1 MDKRIETIEG
11 FTVSGFEVKGSVEE
25 IPALWD
31 KVNAMLCEK
40 GIAADDSFGIT
51 MAINGT
57 EFHYLAGV
65 KSEWTEGVEGLT
77 SLTVPGGR
85 FIVGT
90 VEGGIEM
97 IPAMFDTLM
106 QTPDVEM
113 RYSYGFERYIHPDPS
128 KPYETEVWVPIE

>member
-1 MDKRIETIEG
+1 MEKRIETIEG
-11 FTVSGFEVKGSVEE
+11 FTVAGYEIKGSVEE

-31 KVNAMLCEK
+31 KLNGMICEK
-40 GIAADDSFGIT
+40 GLTAEESFGIT

-57 EFHYLAGV
+57 EFHYLAAIKAEV
-65 KSEWTEGVEGLT
+65 ADGVEGLT

-90 VEGGIEM
+90 VEGGNDM

-113 RYSYGFERYIHPDPS
+113 RYSYGFERYIHPNPE

>member
-1 MDKRIETIEG
+1 MEKRIETIEG
-11 FTVSGFEVKGSVEE
+11 FTLSGYELKGPAEE

-31 KVNAMLCEK
+31 KLNSMIGDNGV
-40 GIAADDSFGIT
+40 AAGESFGIT
-51 MAINGT
+51 MAMNGA
-57 EFHYLAGV
+57 EFHYLAGI
-65 KSEWTEGVEGLT
+65 KSELVDGVEGLT

-90 VEGGIEM
+90 VEGGNDM

-113 RYSYGFERYIHPDPS
+113 RYSYGFERYIHPEAS
-128 KPYETEVWVPIE
+128 KAYETEVWVPIE